1 MRVLQVKPVQ
11 TKARLIKQEIRF
23 GYSVK
28 ITIEACVPGYFKVAI
43 LFLVKWTYIVLI
55 HANMMHAIDSQHLN
69 DKLTD
74 SLASYITFGQ

>member
-28 ITIEACVPGYFKVAI
+28 ITIEACVPGYFKVGI
-43 LFLVKWTYIVLI
+43 LFLCKVNIYSTYSRK
-55 HANMMHAIDSQHLN
+55 HDACH
-69 DKLTD
+69 
-74 SLASYITFGQ
+74 